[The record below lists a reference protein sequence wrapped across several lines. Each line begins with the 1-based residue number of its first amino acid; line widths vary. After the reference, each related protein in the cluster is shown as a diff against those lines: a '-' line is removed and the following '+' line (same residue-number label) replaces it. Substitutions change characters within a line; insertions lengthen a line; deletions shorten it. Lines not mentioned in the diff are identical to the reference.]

1 MVDIIIPV
9 YNASQTL
16 PKTLDSIINQKVS
29 CDYIVTI
36 IDDCSSD
43 DYSNIINEY
52 KDKIKIN
59 YKRLDKNGGAGIAR
73 NEGLKITSGE
83 YIVFLD
89 SDDLFYDE
97 NSLEKLYINIK
108 MGLYDTVV
116 GMELDE
122 SKNESFFINGD
133 LRIERTNN
141 SWVIDEKLCE

>member
-59 YKRLDKNGGAGIAR
+59 YKRLDNNGGAGIAR
-73 NEGLKITSGE
+73 NEGLRHASGRYIT
-83 YIVFLD
+83 FLD
-89 SDDLFYDE
+89 SDDL
-97 NSLEKLYINIK
+97 
-108 MGLYDTVV
+108 
-116 GMELDE
+116 LDPHYFE
-122 SKNESFFINGD
+122 CQE
-133 LRIERTNN
+133 TA
-141 SWVIDEKLCE
+141 